1 MAEICHSQEKYREI
15 NNTMDEKSFY
25 IHISSSQ
32 GLTLKNL
39 TDALNILNLSIN
51 DYYRDNGVVNS
62 VISDFSPSIKG
73 VQEGSVILEIAI
85 SIFTTVTSAL
95 LVEYIKSRFE
105 KKKEKSDDRITIINV
120 YVVGD
125 ENGVINIDLDNLRQ

>member
-1 MAEICHSQEKYREI
+1 
-15 NNTMDEKSFY
+15 MDEKSFY